1 MKFNFELHWNGWI
14 KGQPIWTCFESILL
28 FTIIKEMLIQFGQS
42 YSKLYWNMKWCLSQ
56 IWLLFCDWVQILLFF
71 RHYVLAKF
79 SRYVQSI
86 LFYHAKK
93 QEISQKIVKMFFSI
107 QYDLTSWRLT
117 LPAISRA
124 FAISILPFLQ
134 AVCKGVFSSL
144 SWVLGPAPK
153 KVKFD

>member
-1 MKFNFELHWNGWI
+1 M
-14 KGQPIWTCFESILL
+14 SILL
-28 FTIIKEMLIQFGQS
+28 CGGKNNVDNG
-42 YSKLYWNMKWCLSQ
+42 WN
-56 IWLLFCDWVQILLFF
+56 
-71 RHYVLAKF
+71 
-79 SRYVQSI
+79 
-86 LFYHAKK
+86 
-93 QEISQKIVKMFFSI
+93 
-107 QYDLTSWRLT
+107 DLTSWRLT